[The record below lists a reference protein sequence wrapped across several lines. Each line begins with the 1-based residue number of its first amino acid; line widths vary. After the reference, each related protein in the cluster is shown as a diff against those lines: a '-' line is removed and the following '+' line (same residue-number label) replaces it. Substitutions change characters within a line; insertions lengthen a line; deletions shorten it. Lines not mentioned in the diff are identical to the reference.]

1 MNRPER
7 EFLDSL
13 IAKRYSAHTI
23 DSYQRD
29 IDFFFE
35 FLNEQNVLMT
45 NVDRNVIRDFED
57 SQLQKGI
64 GARSLQRRITSCR
77 QFYAFLQKKGYMSTN
92 PFRNAKTPKKPIRYP
107 STLTTEQV
115 IALLNENAK
124 RTDFLALRD
133 QAILELMYASGMR
146 ASEIVGL
153 KARNID
159 YRSRM
164 IRVIGKGDKERLVPI
179 SKTAVPV
186 MQAYFKKLRPELY
199 SKHHSTRPA
208 DAFFLNERGEN
219 LTVRGLEYILRQIEN
234 KTGFYYGLHP
244 HILRHTFATTFIDNG
259 ADLRLVQELLGHSS
273 INTTQIYTHVSTK
286 MMKEQ
291 YKDFFPRQN
300 KNKDDED

>member
-13 IAKRYSAHTI
+13 TAKRYSPHTI

-29 IDFFFE
+29 LDFFFA
-35 FLNEQNVLMT
+35 FLNEKNVLMSDVT
-45 NVDRNVIRDFED
+45 KNVIRDFED
-57 SQLQKGI
+57 AQLQKGV

-77 QFYAFLQKKGYMSTN
+77 QFYSFLQKKGYIASN
-92 PFRNAKTPKKPIRYP
+92 PFRNAKAPKKPVRYP

-115 IALLNENAK
+115 SALLNENAK
-124 RTDFLALRD
+124 RTDYLALRD

-146 ASEIVGL
+146 ASEIVVL
-153 KARNID
+153 KARSID

-179 SKTAVPV
+179 SKTAVPI
-186 MQAYFKKLRPELY
+186 MQTYFKKLRPELY
-199 SKHHSTRPA
+199 GKHHSTRPA

-219 LTVRGLEYILRQIEN
+219 LTVRGLEYILRQVEN

-291 YKDFFPRQN
+291 YKEFFPRQN
-300 KNKDDED
+300 KNKNDND

>member
-13 IAKRYSAHTI
+13 IAKRYSNHTI

-29 IDFFFE
+29 LDFFFI
-35 FLNEQNVLMT
+35 FLNEHDILMT
-45 NVDRNVIRDFED
+45 SVDRNNIRDFED
-57 SQLQKGI
+57 EQLQKGI
-64 GARSLQRRITSCR
+64 GARSLQRRITTCR
-77 QFYAFLQKKGYMSTN
+77 QFYAFLQKKGYIETN
-92 PFRNAKTPKKPIRYP
+92 PFRNARAPKKPVRYP

-115 IALLNENAK
+115 TSLLNENAK

-146 ASEIVGL
+146 ASEIVTL
-153 KARNID
+153 KARSID

-179 SKTAVPV
+179 SKTAAAV
-186 MQAYFKKLRPELY
+186 MQGYFKKLRPVLY
-199 SKHHSTRPA
+199 AKHHSTRPA
-208 DAFFLNERGEN
+208 DAFFLNDRGEN
-219 LTVRGLEYILRQIEN
+219 LTVRGLEYILRQVEN
-234 KTGFYYGLHP
+234 KTGYYYGLHP

-300 KNKDDED
+300 KNKTDKG

>member
-13 IAKRYSAHTI
+13 IAKRYSTHTI

-57 SQLQKGI
+57 SQLKKGV

-77 QFYAFLQKKGYMSTN
+77 QFYAFLQKKGYTLTN
-92 PFRNAKTPKKPIRYP
+92 PFRSARAPKKPVRYP

-146 ASEIVGL
+146 ASEIVTL

-186 MQAYFKKLRPELY
+186 MQTYFKKLRPELY

-208 DAFFLNERGEN
+208 DAFFLNDRGEN
-219 LTVRGLEYILRQIEN
+219 LTVRGLEYILRQVEN

-286 MMKEQ
+286 VMKEQ

-300 KNKDDED
+300 KNKEDKD